1 MSLAGFDRGIGT
13 CPMCLYFTGTIRRDA
28 QPLCFCRGGELTSA

>member
-1 MSLAGFDRGIGT
+1 MLVAGFDRGIST
-13 CPMCLYFTGTIRRDA
+13 CPMCLYTYSTIRRNA